1 MSIAAVSGADARAKY
16 SDDEW
21 RVRLDLAACYRLVQH
36 YGLSDLI
43 YNHITAAVPGAEGQ
57 VLINPYGL
65 RYDEVTASNLIR
77 IDLAGNILEETP
89 HEINPAGYVIHS
101 AVHAARPDVKCV
113 LHTHSRAGCA
123 VSAMKRGL
131 LPLDQQSMQFYNR
144 VAYHDFN
151 GFALDD
157 EEKQLLVANLGGKRA
172 MILRNHGL
180 LVAAGSVS
188 EAFRLIFY
196 LERACQLQLDVLQ
209 TGEAL
214 HLPPDDICEH
224 TARQWESGAAGIG
237 VGETREWPA
246 LLRMLEADDP
256 SFMT

>member
-1 MSIAAVSGADARAKY
+1 MTDSLAVLNADDQSENQAAYDEAQARI
-16 SDDEW
+16 
-21 RVRLDLAACYRLVQH
+21 DLAACYRLVQH

-43 YNHITAAVPGAEGQ
+43 DNHITAAVPGADGR

-157 EEKQLLVANLGGKRA
+157 EEKQLLVTNLGGKRA
-172 MILRNHGL
+172 MIAMQMMPAITCDAWSP
-180 LVAAGSVS
+180 AAV
-188 EAFRLIFY
+188 
-196 LERACQLQLDVLQ
+196 
-209 TGEAL
+209 
-214 HLPPDDICEH
+214 
-224 TARQWESGAAGIG
+224 
-237 VGETREWPA
+237 
-246 LLRMLEADDP
+246 
-256 SFMT
+256 